1 MAVKGYKGLYEYV
14 DKVCAKLSDETEKT
28 MFRQCYLNT
37 IETTVEEC
45 DDGGIF
51 VKTGDIPAMW
61 LRDSSVQ
68 VSHYVRL
75 SGCDKDVA
83 NLIKKTIE
91 KQLECILIDSYAN
104 AFNKENNGIGHKDI
118 TKQNDYVWERKYEL
132 DSLIYPLW
140 LINKYYTFSKDSSVF
155 NELFFKAYGEILRV
169 IDLETD
175 HHVNSD
181 YSFIRNGEYWF
192 DTLPNEGKGG
202 PCKNTGMSWCAFRPS
217 DDRCEYNYLVPAN
230 MFAVATLN
238 NLLSNLEKAEVRNPL
253 KEKTCSIVESIER
266 GIREYAITDS
276 EFGKVYAYEVDGLGN
291 KLLMDDAN
299 VPSLM
304 SLPYLEYCSVDDEIY
319 QNTRKFVLSRN
330 NPFFYAGKLASGVG
344 SPHTPENYVWHI
356 ALIMQA
362 LTSADRNEVEKI
374 RQILKSTT
382 AQTNYMHEAFNVDD
396 DRQFT
401 RSWFA
406 WANTLYAIFIIDC
419 VLEK

>member
-1 MAVKGYKGLYEYV
+1 MTGKTYKGLYEYV
-14 DKVCAKLSDETEKT
+14 EQVCARLTDETEKA

-37 IETTVEEC
+37 IETTVETC
-45 DDGGIF
+45 DDGGVF

-75 SGCDKDVA
+75 AGRDKDVA
-83 NLIKKTIE
+83 DLIKSTIE
-91 KQLECILIDSYAN
+91 KQLQYILIDPYAN
-104 AFNKENNGIGHKDI
+104 AFNKESNGVGHKDV
-118 TKQNDYVWERKYEL
+118 TKQNDHVWERKYEL

-140 LINKYYTFSKDSSVF
+140 LINKYYYYYSNDTTIF
-155 NELFFKAYGEILRV
+155 NGLFFKAYDEILNV
-169 IDLETD
+169 VELEMN
-175 HHVNSD
+175 HHANSD
-181 YSFIRNGEYWF
+181 YSFIRHGEYWF
-192 DTLPNEGKGG
+192 DTLPNDGKGG
-202 PCKNTGMSWCAFRPS
+202 PCANTGMTWCAFRPS

-238 NLLSNLEKAEVRNPL
+238 DLLNNLQSAKIQNPL
-253 KEKTCSIVESIER
+253 RKRTQSVVDSIKRGIQQYSIV
-266 GIREYAITDS
+266 DS
-276 EFGKVYAYEVDGLGN
+276 EYGKIYAYEVDGLGN

-304 SLPYLEYCSVDDEIY
+304 SLPYLGYCDVNDEIY
-319 QNTRKFVLSRN
+319 QNTRKFVLSKN
-330 NPFFYAGKLASGVG
+330 NPYYYSGKLVSGVG
-344 SPHTPENYVWHI
+344 SPHTPKDYVWHI

-362 LTSADRNEVEKI
+362 LTSTNKEEVQQI

-382 AQTNYMHEAFNVDD
+382 AQTNYMHEAFHVDD

-406 WANTLYAIFIIDC
+406 WANTLYAIFVIDC
-419 VLEK
+419 ILD